1 MIKKIINV
9 KKSLE
14 KNVTRIK
21 KIKKIIKSIIGIVTL
36 GLTIYLKAEPQIKK
50 ILEKDKEKAPNLR

>member
-9 KKSLE
+9 KKNLE